1 MASPDTQSPS
11 ASRPRPRAGDAGGC
25 VPASPVLGAK
35 LRALRRRWFAVEAV
49 TGIALALLVSTEVLG
64 VAMVLDWWFDLPLAA
79 RALMLAGQ
87 LALFNALLYPYV
99 FRPRIHP
106 PDDDDLALRVEA
118 AHPRLSSR
126 LISSVQFGR
135 PGSLGAGASSEL
147 AAETISETEALTARM
162 DFTAIVST
170 RRMKRLALAATSV
183 LLVSVAAFLASRST
197 GADLLRRALLADVPV
212 PRKTRIDVVTGPL
225 LVGRGDTLKIEV
237 LASGILPDKGSLDLQ
252 SQGRR
257 DQSLDLPRIPEQ
269 PARYARAIES
279 VQEDFS
285 YVVRVNDAVSPP
297 YRVTVVPRPSVNPP
311 ECEQIPPAYTGLKPM
326 HRAPGDLSLLAG
338 SRLRFHATATKD
350 VRSASLR
357 LIGLN
362 DRTPL
367 PIDPAHPRD
376 LTGEIAIPAK
386 GLTGFAFDL
395 QDTQGMTSGEGTI
408 YRVDIVPDRPPQ
420 TRITWPE
427 RKEELITRL
436 ATVIVG
442 LDVADDFAVQH
453 VALKYKVNT
462 LEGGAEKALELA
474 LDNSGTNRVRRR
486 FEWKIGGF
494 QPPLQEGSVV
504 EFWIEAQ
511 DNNNV
516 TGPGIGVSEHQVAR
530 VVSENEKRADL
541 LNRAGDSIGALGDIT
556 ADQEK
561 LNRSLGTLILER
573 TGAR

>member
-1 MASPDTQSPS
+1 
-11 ASRPRPRAGDAGGC
+11 
-25 VPASPVLGAK
+25 
-35 LRALRRRWFAVEAV
+35 
-49 TGIALALLVSTEVLG
+49 
-64 VAMVLDWWFDLPLAA
+64 
-79 RALMLAGQ
+79 
-87 LALFNALLYPYV
+87 
-99 FRPRIHP
+99 
-106 PDDDDLALRVEA
+106 
-118 AHPRLSSR
+118 
-126 LISSVQFGR
+126 
-135 PGSLGAGASSEL
+135 
-147 AAETISETEALTARM
+147 
-162 DFTAIVST
+162 
-170 RRMKRLALAATSV
+170 
-183 LLVSVAAFLASRST
+183 
-197 GADLLRRALLADVPV
+197 
-212 PRKTRIDVVTGPL
+212 
-225 LVGRGDTLKIEV
+225 
-237 LASGILPDKGSLDLQ
+237 
-252 SQGRR
+252 
-257 DQSLDLPRIPEQ
+257 
-269 PARYARAIES
+269 
-279 VQEDFS
+279 
-285 YVVRVNDAVSPP
+285 
-297 YRVTVVPRPSVNPP
+297 VTVVPRPSVNPP